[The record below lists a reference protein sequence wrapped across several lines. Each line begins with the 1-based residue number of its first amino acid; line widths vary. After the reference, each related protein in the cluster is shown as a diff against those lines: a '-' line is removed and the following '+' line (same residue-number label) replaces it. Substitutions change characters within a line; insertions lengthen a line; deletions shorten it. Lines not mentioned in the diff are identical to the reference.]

1 MTPRHRPAL
10 AVVTATQVA
19 SIVDGDR
26 ETCLDLVRRAYLAH
40 DAGASANPH
49 SSFLRLPGHPQSRII
64 ALPAYLGGE
73 FDLAGLK
80 WIASYPDNVAHGLPR
95 ASAVVVLN
103 DTATGYPYVC
113 MEASIVSATRT
124 AASAVLAG
132 EALAGG
138 RSADR
143 VGFVGT
149 GLIASHVYAFLR
161 DLKWKVGGY
170 RLFDLRREA
179 AEQFAGRLSRDG
191 AGDVAVVGDAAGA
204 FADCD
209 LVVIA
214 TVAGVP
220 HLHDPALLAGAP
232 AVLHLSLRD
241 LAPALVLSAQNLT
254 DDIEHVMR
262 EQTSLHLAEQLC
274 GHREF
279 VDGTLVDLLAG
290 RLRRSGERSV
300 VFSPFGLGVLD
311 LAVAGW
317 VYERVTAAGGGHLAL
332 DFFGAAMR

>member
-1 MTPRHRPAL
+1 M
-10 AVVTATQVA
+10 
-19 SIVDGDR
+19 
-26 ETCLDLVRRAYLAH
+26 
-40 DAGASANPH
+40 
-49 SSFLRLPGHPQSRII
+49 
-64 ALPAYLGGE
+64 
-73 FDLAGLK
+73 
-80 WIASYPDNVAHGLPR
+80 
-95 ASAVVVLN
+95 
-103 DTATGYPYVC
+103 
-113 MEASIVSATRT
+113 
-124 AASAVLAG
+124 
-132 EALAGG
+132 
-138 RSADR
+138 
-143 VGFVGT
+143 
-149 GLIASHVYAFLR
+149 R
-161 DLKWKVGGY
+161 DLQWQVGGY

-241 LAPALVLSAQNLT
+241 LAPELLLTAQNLT
-254 DDIEHVMR
+254 DDVEHVLR
-262 EQTSLHLAEQLC
+262 EQTSLHLAEQRC
-274 GHREF
+274 GHRDF

-290 RLRRSGERSV
+290 RVRRSSARAA

-317 VYERVTAAGGGHLAL
+317 AYERVIAAGGGHPVP
-332 DFFGAAMR
+332 DFFGLPRP